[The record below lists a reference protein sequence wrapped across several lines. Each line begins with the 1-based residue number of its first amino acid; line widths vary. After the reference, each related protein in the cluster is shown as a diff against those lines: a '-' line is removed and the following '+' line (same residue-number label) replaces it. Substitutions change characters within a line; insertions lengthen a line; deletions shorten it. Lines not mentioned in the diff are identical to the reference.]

1 MTTPE
6 TIGTTIDRARIQE
19 LTEREERTMNERTSR
34 SRELF
39 ERARR
44 TMPNGVASSYQAREP
59 WPMFLTRGEGQFVWD
74 ADGHRLIDYH
84 NGFGSMVVGHA
95 NPAIVKAVSE
105 RVRLGSHFSAPTE
118 DAAFVAEEL
127 ARRFRLPKWRFTNS
141 GTEAT
146 MDAIRIAR
154 GATGRDTLLKI
165 LGSYHG
171 HHDSVMVAVGVN
183 LDWDE
188 TDPDD
193 IPSTPYGEGLPRA
206 VADLTVA
213 VPYNDAEALSRRLDR
228 LEEEGRLP
236 ACLIMEAAMM
246 NVGVVLP
253 EPGYLEAVR
262 EETKKRG
269 VLLIFDEVK
278 TGLTVAPG
286 GATERFGVQPDLVT
300 LAKTLGGG
308 LPSGAVGGTD
318 EVMAVV
324 EEGRVQQV
332 GTFNGNPLSMAA
344 ARATLD
350 EVLTPQAY
358 PHLESIDDRL
368 VAGCQAVIERYGL
381 PGYAVGIG
389 SKGCVTFAPSKI
401 TDYASFRKQQDVEL
415 TELAWLYNVNR
426 DIFMTPGRE
435 EEWTL
440 SVALE
445 AADADAFVAV
455 FEELAADL
463 TA

>member
-1 MTTPE
+1 MTTQG
-6 TIGTTIDRARIQE
+6 TIESTIDRARIKE
-19 LTEREERTMNERTSR
+19 LTGREERTMNERTPR
-34 SRELF
+34 SRALY

-59 WPMFLTRGEGQFVWD
+59 WPMFLTRGQGQYVWD
-74 ADGHRLIDYH
+74 ADGRRLIDYH

-95 NPAIVKAVSE
+95 NPAIVRAVEE

-127 ARRFRLPKWRFTNS
+127 ARRFGLPKWRFTNS

-154 GATGRDTLLKI
+154 AATGRDTIMKI

-171 HHDSVMVAVGVN
+171 HHDGVMVSVGVS
-183 LDWDE
+183 LDWEE
-188 TDPDD
+188 TQPDD
-193 IPSTPYGEGLPRA
+193 IPSLPYGEGLPQA

-213 VPYNDAEALSRRLDR
+213 VPYNDAGALSRRLDR
-228 LEEEGRLP
+228 LEREGRLP

-246 NVGVVLP
+246 NIGVVLP
-253 EPGYLEAVR
+253 DAGYLEAVR
-262 EETKKRG
+262 EETRRRG

-286 GATERFGVQPDLVT
+286 GATERYGIQPDLVT

-318 EVMAVV
+318 EAMEVV
-324 EEGRVQQV
+324 EAGRVHQV

-350 EVLTPQAY
+350 EVLTAEAY

-368 VAGCQAVIERYGL
+368 VVGCQAVVDRYGL

-389 SKGCVTFAPSKI
+389 SKGCVTFAPARI
-401 TDYASFRKQQDVEL
+401 TDYATFRRHQDAEL

-440 SVALE
+440 SVDHQPE
-445 AADADAFVAV
+445 DADAFVAV
-455 FEELAADL
+455 FEELASDL

>member
-1 MTTPE
+1 MTTTE
-6 TIGTTIDRARIQE
+6 TVQLDRARIKE
-19 LTEREERTMNERTSR
+19 LTERESRKLDERTPK

-44 TMPNGVASSYQAREP
+44 TMPNGVASTYQARKP
-59 WPMFLTRGEGQFVWD
+59 WPIFLTRGEGQYVWD
-74 ADGHRLIDYH
+74 ADGHRMVDYH

-95 NPAIVKAVSE
+95 HPAIVRAVSE

-118 DAAFVAEEL
+118 DATFVAEDL
-127 ARRFRLPKWRFTNS
+127 AKRFALPKWRFTNS

-154 GATGRDTLLKI
+154 GVTGRDTIVKI

-171 HHDSVMVAVGVN
+171 HHDAVMVAVGFD
-183 LDWDE
+183 LAPDA
-188 TDPDD
+188 DPDT
-193 IPSTPYGEGLPRA
+193 IPSNPYGEGLPQA

-213 VPYNDAEALSRRLDR
+213 VPFNDAEAFSRRLDR
-228 LEEEGRLP
+228 LEEEERLP
-236 ACLIMEAAMM
+236 ACMIMEAAMM
-246 NVGVVLP
+246 NLGVVLP

-262 EETKKRG
+262 EETSRRG
-269 VLLIFDEVK
+269 ILLIFDEVK
-278 TGLTVAPG
+278 TGLTIAPG
-286 GATERFGVQPDLVT
+286 GATERYGIQPDLVT

-308 LPSGAVGGTD
+308 FPTGAVGGT
-318 EVMAVV
+318 EEAMEVV
-324 EEGRVQQV
+324 ESGRVNQV

-344 ARATLD
+344 ARSTLD
-350 EVLTPQAY
+350 EVLTGDAY
-358 PHLESIDDRL
+358 ERLEAIDDRL
-368 VAGCQAVIERYGL
+368 VAGCQAVIDRHGL

-389 SKGCVTFAPSKI
+389 SKGCVTFAAERI
-401 TDYASFRKQQDVEL
+401 TDYHTFKRSQDEEL
-415 TELAWLYNVNR
+415 SELAWLYHANR
-426 DIFMTPGRE
+426 DVFMTPGRE

-445 AADADAFVAV
+445 EADADAYVAV
-455 FEELAADL
+455 FEELASDL

>member
-6 TIGTTIDRARIQE
+6 TIGTAIDRARVQE
-19 LTEREERTMNERTSR
+19 LTEREERTMNERTPK

-59 WPMFLTRGEGQFVWD
+59 WPMFITRGEGQFVWD

-127 ARRFRLPKWRFTNS
+127 AGRFRLPKWRFTNS

-154 GATGRDTLLKI
+154 GATGRDTVLKI

-171 HHDSVMVAVGVN
+171 HHDGVMVAVGVN

-213 VPYNDAEALSRRLDR
+213 VPFNDAEALSRRLDR

-236 ACLIMEAAMM
+236 ACLILEPAMM
-246 NVGVVLP
+246 NIGVVLP

-262 EETKKRG
+262 EETNRRG

-324 EEGRVQQV
+324 EEGRVHQV

-350 EVLTPQAY
+350 EVLTPDAY

-368 VAGCQAVIERYGL
+368 IAGCQAVIERYGL
-381 PGYAVGIG
+381 PGYTVGIG
-389 SKGCVTFAPSKI
+389 SKGCVTFAPGRI
-401 TDYASFRKQQDVEL
+401 TDYASFRKQQDAEL
-415 TELAWLYNVNR
+415 TDLAWLYNVNR

-445 AADADAFVAV
+445 PADADAFVAV

>member
-1 MTTPE
+1 MTAHE
-6 TIGTTIDRARIQE
+6 TLETAIDRTRIQE
-19 LTEREERTMNERTSR
+19 LTEREERTLNERTPK

-74 ADGHRLIDYH
+74 ADGHKLIDYH

-118 DAAFVAEEL
+118 DAVFVAEEL

-154 GATGRDTLLKI
+154 GATGRDTVLKI

-171 HHDSVMVAVGVN
+171 HHDGVMVAVGVN

-188 TDPDD
+188 ADPDN

-206 VADLTVA
+206 VAELTVA

-246 NVGVVLP
+246 NIGVVLP

-262 EETKKRG
+262 EETKNRG

-324 EEGRVQQV
+324 EEGRVHQV

-350 EVLTPQAY
+350 EVLTPEAY

-381 PGYAVGIG
+381 PGYTVGIG
-389 SKGCVTFAPSKI
+389 SKGCVTFAPGRI
-401 TDYASFRKQQDVEL
+401 TDYASFRQQQDAEL

-440 SVALE
+440 SVAHQP
-445 AADADAFVAV
+445 ADADGFVAV

>member
-118 DAAFVAEEL
+118 DASFVAEEL

-171 HHDSVMVAVGVN
+171 HHDGVMVAVGVN

-401 TDYASFRKQQDVEL
+401 TNYASFRKQQDVEL

>member
-1 MTTPE
+1 MTTHE
-6 TIGTTIDRARIQE
+6 TLGTTIDRARIKE
-19 LTEREERTMNERTSR
+19 LTEREERTLNERTPK
-34 SRELF
+34 SRELHD
-39 ERARR
+39 RASR
-44 TMPNGVASSYQAREP
+44 TMPKGVASTYQARDP
-59 WPMFLTRGEGQFVWD
+59 WPIFLTRGQDQYVWD
-74 ADGHRLIDYH
+74 ADGRRMIDYH

-95 NPAIVKAVSE
+95 NPAVVKAVEE
-105 RVRLGSHFSAPTE
+105 RMRLGSHFSAPTE

-127 ARRFRLPKWRFTNS
+127 ARRFELPKWRFTNS

-154 GATGRDTLLKI
+154 GATGRDTILKI

-171 HHDSVMVAVGVN
+171 HHDGVMVAVGVS
-183 LDWDE
+183 LDWE
-188 TDPDD
+188 AADPDN
-193 IPSTPYGEGLPRA
+193 IPSLPYGEGLPQA

-213 VPYNDAEALSRRLDR
+213 VPYNDAGALSRRLDR
-228 LEEEGRLP
+228 LEAEGRLP

-246 NVGVVLP
+246 NIGVVLP

-262 EETKKRG
+262 EETRRRG
-269 VLLIFDEVK
+269 ILLIFDEVK

-286 GATERFGVQPDLVT
+286 GASERFGVKPDLVT

-308 LPSGAVGGTD
+308 LPSGAVGGT
-318 EVMAVV
+318 EEAMAPV
-324 EEGRVQQV
+324 EEDRVHQV
-332 GTFNGNPLSMAA
+332 GTFNGNPLTMAA

-350 EVLTPQAY
+350 EVLTPDAY
-358 PHLESIDDRL
+358 PHLEAIDDRL
-368 VAGCQAVIERYGL
+368 LAGCQAVIERFGL
-381 PGYAVGIG
+381 PGYTVGIG
-389 SKGCVTFAPSKI
+389 SKGCVTFSPTTI
-401 TDYASFRKQQDVEL
+401 TDYRTFRQQQDAEL

-440 SVALE
+440 SVAHTE
-445 AADADAFVAV
+445 ADADAFIAV

>member
-6 TIGTTIDRARIQE
+6 TIGTAIDRARVQE
-19 LTEREERTMNERTSR
+19 LTEREERTMNERTPK

-59 WPMFLTRGEGQFVWD
+59 WPMFITRGEGQFVWD

-127 ARRFRLPKWRFTNS
+127 AGRFRLPKWRFTNS

-154 GATGRDTLLKI
+154 GATGRDTVLKI

-171 HHDSVMVAVGVN
+171 HHDGVMVAVGVN

-228 LEEEGRLP
+228 LDEEGRLP

-246 NVGVVLP
+246 NVGVILP

-308 LPSGAVGGTD
+308 LPSGAVGGTE

-324 EEGRVQQV
+324 EEGRVHQV

-350 EVLTPQAY
+350 EVLTPEAY

-368 VAGCQAVIERYGL
+368 LAGCDAVIERYGL

-389 SKGCVTFAPSKI
+389 SKGCVTFAPRKI

-415 TELAWLYNVNR
+415 TDLAWLYNVNR

-445 AADADAFVAV
+445 PADADAFVAV

>member
-1 MTTPE
+1 MTTHE
-6 TIGTTIDRARIQE
+6 TIETTLDRTRIKE
-19 LTEREERTMNERTSR
+19 LTEREERTMDQRTPR

-39 ERARR
+39 ERANR
-44 TMPNGVASSYQAREP
+44 TMPKGVASSYQARDP
-59 WPMFLTRGEGQFVWD
+59 WPMFLTRGEGQYVWD

-95 NPAIVKAVSE
+95 NPAIVKAVEE

-127 ARRFRLPKWRFTNS
+127 ARRFGLPKWRFTNS

-154 GATGRDTLLKI
+154 GATGRDTIMKM

-171 HHDSVMVAVGVN
+171 HHDAVMVAVGVS
-183 LDWDE
+183 LDWEGDSDE
-188 TDPDD
+188 
-193 IPSTPYGEGLPRA
+193 IPSLPYGEGLPQA

-246 NVGVVLP
+246 NIGVVLP

-262 EETKKRG
+262 EETRRRG
-269 VLLIFDEVK
+269 VVLIFDEVK

-286 GATERFGVQPDLVT
+286 GATERYGIRPDLVT

-308 LPSGAVGGTD
+308 LPSGAVGGT
-318 EVMAVV
+318 EEAMEVV
-324 EEGRVQQV
+324 EAGRVHQV

-350 EVLTPQAY
+350 EVLTPDAY

-368 VAGCQAVIERYGL
+368 LAGCQRVIEQYGL

-389 SKGCVTFAPSKI
+389 SKGCVTFAPEKV
-401 TDYASFRKQQDVEL
+401 TDYATFRTHQDAEL

-426 DIFMTPGRE
+426 DVFMTPGRE

-440 SVALE
+440 SVAHQPE
-445 AADADAFVAV
+445 DADAYVAV
-455 FEELAADL
+455 FEELASDL

>member
-1 MTTPE
+1 MTTHE
-6 TIGTTIDRARIQE
+6 TLETTIDRARIKE
-19 LTEREERTMNERTSR
+19 LTDREERTMSERTPR

-39 ERARR
+39 ERARK
-44 TMPNGVASSYQAREP
+44 TMPNGVASSYQARDP
-59 WPMFLTRGEGQFVWD
+59 WPMFLIRGQGQYVWD
-74 ADGHRLIDYH
+74 ADGRRLIDYH

-95 NPAIVKAVSE
+95 NPAIVKAVEE
-105 RVRLGSHFSAPTE
+105 RVRLGSHFSAPTD
-118 DAAFVAEEL
+118 DAIFVAEDL
-127 ARRFRLPKWRFTNS
+127 ARRFNLPKWRFTNS

-154 GATGRDTLLKI
+154 GATGRDVVMKM

-171 HHDSVMVAVGVN
+171 HHDGVMVSVGVS
-183 LDWDE
+183 LDWE
-188 TDPDD
+188 EADPDD
-193 IPSTPYGEGLPRA
+193 IPSVPYGEGLPQA
-206 VADLTVA
+206 IADLTVA
-213 VPYNDAEALSRRLDR
+213 VPYNDAGALSRRLDR

-246 NVGVVLP
+246 NIGVVLP

-262 EETKKRG
+262 EETRRRG
-269 VLLIFDEVK
+269 ILLIFDEVK

-286 GATERFGVQPDLVT
+286 GATERYGVQPDLVT

-308 LPSGAVGGTD
+308 LPSGAVGGT
-318 EVMAVV
+318 EEAMEVV
-324 EEGRVQQV
+324 EAGRVHQV

-344 ARATLD
+344 ARATLE
-350 EVLTPQAY
+350 EVLTPEAY
-358 PHLESIDDRL
+358 PHLEAIDDRL
-368 VAGCQAVIERYGL
+368 VTGCQAVIERYGL
-381 PGYAVGIG
+381 PGYTVGIG
-389 SKGCVTFAPSKI
+389 SKGCVTFAPAKI
-401 TDYASFRKQQDVEL
+401 TDYATFRRHQDVEL

-440 SVALE
+440 SVAHQPE
-445 AADADAFVAV
+445 DADAFVAV

-463 TA
+463 TR

>member
-171 HHDSVMVAVGVN
+171 HHDGVMVAVGVN

-401 TDYASFRKQQDVEL
+401 TNYASFRKQQDVEL

>member
-6 TIGTTIDRARIQE
+6 TIQSAIDRTRIRE
-19 LTEREERTMNERTSR
+19 LTEREERTMNERTPR

-44 TMPNGVASSYQAREP
+44 TMPNGVASNYQARDP

-74 ADGHRLIDYH
+74 ADEHRLIDYH

-95 NPAIVKAVSE
+95 NPAIVRAVSE

-127 ARRFRLPKWRFTNS
+127 ARRFGLPKWRFTNS
-141 GTEAT
+141 GT
-146 MDAIRIAR
+146 
-154 GATGRDTLLKI
+154 
-165 LGSYHG
+165 
-171 HHDSVMVAVGVN
+171 
-183 LDWDE
+183 
-188 TDPDD
+188 
-193 IPSTPYGEGLPRA
+193 STPYGEGLPRA

-213 VPYNDAEALSRRLDR
+213 VPFNDVEALSRRLDR

-246 NVGVVLP
+246 NIGVVLP

-262 EETKKRG
+262 EETQKRG

-286 GATERFGVQPDLVT
+286 GATERFGIQPDLVT

-308 LPSGAVGGTD
+308 LPSGAVGGTE

-324 EEGRVQQV
+324 EQGRVHQV

-350 EVLTPQAY
+350 EVLTPEAY
-358 PHLESIDDRL
+358 PHLESIDVRL
-368 VAGCQAVIERYGL
+368 LAGCQAVIERYGL

-389 SKGCVTFAPSKI
+389 SKGCVTFAPGRI
-401 TDYASFRKQQDVEL
+401 TDYASFRRQQDVEL
-415 TELAWLYNVNR
+415 TELAWLYSVNR

>member
-1 MTTPE
+1 MTAHE
-6 TIGTTIDRARIQE
+6 TLETAIDRTRIQE
-19 LTEREERTMNERTSR
+19 LTEREERTLNERTPK

-74 ADGHRLIDYH
+74 ADGHKLIDYH

-154 GATGRDTLLKI
+154 GATGRDTVLKI

-171 HHDSVMVAVGVN
+171 HHDGVMVAVGVS

-188 TDPDD
+188 ADPDN
-193 IPSTPYGEGLPRA
+193 IPSTPYGEGLPLA

-213 VPYNDAEALSRRLDR
+213 VPFNDAESLSRRLDR

-236 ACLIMEAAMM
+236 ACLIMEPAMM
-246 NVGVVLP
+246 NIGVVLP

-262 EETKKRG
+262 EETMKRG

-324 EEGRVQQV
+324 EEGRVHQV

-350 EVLTPQAY
+350 EVLTPEAY

-381 PGYAVGIG
+381 PGYTVGIG
-389 SKGCVTFAPSKI
+389 SKGCVTFAPGRI
-401 TDYASFRKQQDVEL
+401 TDYASFRQQQDAEL

-426 DIFMTPGRE
+426 GIFMTPGRE

-440 SVALE
+440 SVAHQP
-445 AADADAFVAV
+445 ADADGFVAV

>member
-6 TIGTTIDRARIQE
+6 TIGTAIDRARVQE
-19 LTEREERTMNERTSR
+19 LTEREGRMMNERTPK

-59 WPMFLTRGEGQFVWD
+59 WPMFITRGEGQFVWD

-127 ARRFRLPKWRFTNS
+127 AGRFRLPKWRFANS

-154 GATGRDTLLKI
+154 GATGRDTVLKI

-171 HHDSVMVAVGVN
+171 HHDGVMVAVGVN

-228 LEEEGRLP
+228 LDEEGRLP

-246 NVGVVLP
+246 NVGVILP

-308 LPSGAVGGTD
+308 LPSGAVGGTE

-324 EEGRVQQV
+324 EEGRVHQV

-350 EVLTPQAY
+350 EVLTPEAY

-368 VAGCQAVIERYGL
+368 LAGCDAVIERYGL

-389 SKGCVTFAPSKI
+389 SKGCVTFAPRKI

-415 TELAWLYNVNR
+415 TDLAWLYNVNR

-445 AADADAFVAV
+445 PADADAFVAV

>member
-1 MTTPE
+1 MSE
-6 TIGTTIDRARIQE
+6 TIEQTIDRARVKE
-19 LTEREERTMNERTSR
+19 LTEREERTMNERTPK

-59 WPMFLTRGEGQFVWD
+59 WPMFLTRGKGQYVWD
-74 ADGHRLIDYH
+74 ADDHRLVDYH

-95 NPAIVKAVSE
+95 NPAIVKAVEE

-127 ARRFRLPKWRFTNS
+127 ARRFNLPKWRFTNS

-154 GATGRDTLLKI
+154 GSTGRDVIMKMV
-165 LGSYHG
+165 GSYHG
-171 HHDSVMVAVGVN
+171 HHDGVMVTVGVT
-183 LDWDE
+183 LDWE
-188 TDPDD
+188 QTDPDD
-193 IPSTPYGEGLPRA
+193 IPSIAYGGGLPQA

-213 VPYNDAEALSRRLDR
+213 VPYNDAGALSRRLDR
-228 LEEEGRLP
+228 LDEEGRLP

-246 NVGVVLP
+246 NIGVVLP

-262 EETKKRG
+262 EETRRRG
-269 VLLIFDEVK
+269 ILLIFDEVK

-286 GATERFGVQPDLVT
+286 GATERYGIQPDMVT

-308 LPSGAVGGTD
+308 LPSGAVGATE
-318 EVMAVV
+318 EVMEVV
-324 EEGRVQQV
+324 EAGRVHQV

-350 EVLTPQAY
+350 EVLTPEAY

-368 VAGCQAVIERYGL
+368 LAGCEAVIERYGL

-389 SKGCVTFAPSKI
+389 SKGCVTFSPTKI
-401 TDYASFRKQQDVEL
+401 TDYATFRRNQDAEL

-440 SVALE
+440 SVAHQPE
-445 AADADAFVAV
+445 DADAFVAV
-455 FEELAADL
+455 FEELASDL

>member
-1 MTTPE
+1 MTTHE
-6 TIGTTIDRARIQE
+6 TIGATIDPARINE
-19 LTEREERTMNERTSR
+19 LTTREERTMDERTPR

-44 TMPNGVASSYQAREP
+44 TMPKGVASSYQAREP
-59 WPMFLTRGEGQFVWD
+59 WPMFLTRGEGQYVWD
-74 ADGHRLIDYH
+74 ADGRRLIDYH

-95 NPAIVKAVSE
+95 NPAIVKAVEE

-118 DAAFVAEEL
+118 DATFVAEEL
-127 ARRFRLPKWRFTNS
+127 ARRFALPKWRFTNS
-141 GTEAT
+141 GSEAT

-154 GATGRDTLLKI
+154 AATGRDTALKM

-171 HHDSVMVAVGVN
+171 HHEGVMVAVGTGFDV
-183 LDWDE
+183 DE
-188 TDPDD
+188 IDPEE
-193 IPSTPYGEGLPRA
+193 IPSTPYGEGVPQA
-206 VADLTVA
+206 IADLTVA
-213 VPYNDAEALSRRLDR
+213 VPYNDADALSRRLDR

-246 NVGVVLP
+246 NIGVVLP
-253 EPGYLEAVR
+253 EPGYLETVR
-262 EETKKRG
+262 EETARHG

-308 LPSGAVGGTD
+308 LPSGAVGGTE
-318 EVMAVV
+318 EVMEVV
-324 EEGRVQQV
+324 EAGRVNQV

-350 EVLTPQAY
+350 EVLTPEAY
-358 PHLESIDDRL
+358 PHLELLDDRL
-368 VAGCQAVIERYGL
+368 LAGCQDVIDRYGL
-381 PGYAVGIG
+381 PGYTVGIG
-389 SKGCVTFAPSKI
+389 SKGCVTFAPSRI
-401 TDYASFRKQQDVEL
+401 TDYVTYRRHQNGEL
-415 TELAWLYNVNR
+415 TDLAWLYSVNR

-440 SVALE
+440 SVAHQPE
-445 AADADAFVAV
+445 DADAFIAV
-455 FEELAADL
+455 FEELASDL

>member
-6 TIGTTIDRARIQE
+6 TIGTAIDRARVQE
-19 LTEREERTMNERTSR
+19 LTEREERTMNERTPR

-59 WPMFLTRGEGQFVWD
+59 WPMFITRGEGQFVWD

-154 GATGRDTLLKI
+154 GATGRETVLKI

-171 HHDSVMVAVGVN
+171 HHDGVMVAVGVN

-228 LEEEGRLP
+228 LDEEGRLP

-246 NVGVVLP
+246 NVGVILP

-308 LPSGAVGGTD
+308 LPSGAVGSTEEG
-318 EVMAVV
+318 MAVV
-324 EEGRVQQV
+324 EEGHVHQV

-350 EVLTPQAY
+350 EVLTPEAY

-368 VAGCQAVIERYGL
+368 LAGCEAVIERYGL

-389 SKGCVTFAPSKI
+389 SKGCVMFAPRKI
-401 TDYASFRKQQDVEL
+401 TDYASFRKQQDAEL

-435 EEWTL
+435 EEWTP

>member
-6 TIGTTIDRARIQE
+6 TIGTTIDRARVRE
-19 LTEREERTMNERTSR
+19 LTEREERTMNERTPK

-39 ERARR
+39 DRARR
-44 TMPNGVASSYQAREP
+44 SMPNGVASSYQARDP

-95 NPAIVKAVSE
+95 NPAIVRAVSE

-127 ARRFRLPKWRFTNS
+127 ARRFGLPKWRFTNS

-154 GATGRDTLLKI
+154 GVTGRDTLLKI

-171 HHDSVMVAVGVN
+171 HHDGVMVAVGVN

-188 TDPDD
+188 TDLDD
-193 IPSTPYGEGLPRA
+193 IPSTPYGGGLPRA

-213 VPYNDAEALSRRLDR
+213 VPFNDAEALSRRLDR

-308 LPSGAVGGTD
+308 LPSGAVGGTE

-324 EEGRVQQV
+324 EEGRVHQV

-344 ARATLD
+344 ARATLE
-350 EVLTPQAY
+350 EVLTPEAY

-368 VAGCQAVIERYGL
+368 LAGCEAVIERYGL

-389 SKGCVTFAPSKI
+389 SKGCVTFAPRKI

-445 AADADAFVAV
+445 AADADSFVAV
-455 FEELAADL
+455 FEELAAEL

>member
-1 MTTPE
+1 MTTHE
-6 TIGTTIDRARIQE
+6 TIGATIDRARIKE
-19 LTEREERTMNERTSR
+19 LTEREERTMDERTPR

-44 TMPNGVASSYQAREP
+44 AMPKGVASSYQARDP
-59 WPMFLTRGEGQFVWD
+59 WPMFLTRGEGQYVWD
-74 ADGHRLIDYH
+74 ADGRRLIDYH

-95 NPAIVKAVSE
+95 NPAIVRAVEE

-118 DAAFVAEEL
+118 DATFVAEEL

-141 GTEAT
+141 GSEAT

-154 GATGRDTLLKI
+154 AATGRDTVLKM

-171 HHDSVMVAVGVN
+171 HHDGVMVAVGTGIDV
-183 LDWDE
+183 DAI
-188 TDPDD
+188 DPDE
-193 IPSTPYGEGLPRA
+193 IPSTPYGEGLPQA

-213 VPYNDAEALSRRLDR
+213 VPYNDADALSRRLDR
-228 LEEEGRLP
+228 LEEEGRQP
-236 ACLIMEAAMM
+236 ACVIMEAAMM
-246 NVGVVLP
+246 NIGVVLP

-262 EETKKRG
+262 EETARRG

-286 GATERFGVQPDLVT
+286 GATERFGVEPDLVT

-318 EVMAVV
+318 EVMEVV
-324 EEGRVQQV
+324 EAGRVNQV

-350 EVLTPQAY
+350 EVLTPEAY
-358 PHLESIDDRL
+358 PHLEMIDDRL
-368 VAGCQAVIERYGL
+368 LAGCQAVIDRYGL
-381 PGYAVGIG
+381 PGYTVGIG
-389 SKGCVTFAPSKI
+389 SKGCVTFAPARI
-401 TDYASFRKQQDVEL
+401 TDWTTYRRHQDGEL
-415 TELAWLYNVNR
+415 TDLAWLYSVNR

-440 SVALE
+440 SVAHQPE
-445 AADADAFVAV
+445 DADAFIAV
-455 FEELAADL
+455 FEELASDL

>member
-1 MTTPE
+1 MTAHE
-6 TIGTTIDRARIQE
+6 TLETAIDRTRIQE
-19 LTEREERTMNERTSR
+19 LTEREERTLNERTPK

-74 ADGHRLIDYH
+74 ADGHKLIDYH

-154 GATGRDTLLKI
+154 GATGRDTVLKI

-171 HHDSVMVAVGVN
+171 HHDGVMVAVGVN

-188 TDPDD
+188 ADPDN

-206 VADLTVA
+206 VAELTVA

-246 NVGVVLP
+246 NIGVVLP

-262 EETKKRG
+262 EETMKRG

-324 EEGRVQQV
+324 EEGRVHQV

-350 EVLTPQAY
+350 EVLTPEAY

-381 PGYAVGIG
+381 PGYTVGIG
-389 SKGCVTFAPSKI
+389 SKGCVTFAPGRI
-401 TDYASFRKQQDVEL
+401 TDYASFRQQQDAEL
-415 TELAWLYNVNR
+415 TELAWLYNANR

-440 SVALE
+440 SVAHQP
-445 AADADAFVAV
+445 ADADGFVAV

>member
-1 MTTPE
+1 MTTHE
-6 TIGTTIDRARIQE
+6 TVETTIDRARIRE
-19 LTEREERTMNERTSR
+19 LTEREEHTLNERTPK

-59 WPMFLTRGEGQFVWD
+59 WPMFLTRGAGQFVWD
-74 ADGHRLIDYH
+74 ADGHKLIDYH

-127 ARRFRLPKWRFTNS
+127 ARRFGLPKWRFTNS

-154 GATGRDTLLKI
+154 GATGRDTVLKI

-171 HHDSVMVAVGVN
+171 HHDAVMVAVGVS
-183 LDWDE
+183 LDWEE
-188 TDPDD
+188 TDRLD

-213 VPYNDAEALSRRLDR
+213 VPYNDAEAFSLRLDR

-246 NVGVVLP
+246 NIGVVLP

-269 VLLIFDEVK
+269 VVLIFDEVK

-286 GATERFGVQPDLVT
+286 GATERFGIQPDLVT

-308 LPSGAVGGTD
+308 LPSGAVGGTE

-324 EEGRVQQV
+324 EEDRVHQV

-350 EVLTPQAY
+350 EVLTPEAY

-368 VAGCQAVIERYGL
+368 IAGCRAVIERYGL

-389 SKGCVTFAPSKI
+389 SKGCVTFAPGRI
-401 TDYASFRKQQDVEL
+401 TDYASFRQQQDVEL

-455 FEELAADL
+455 FEELASDL

>member
-6 TIGTTIDRARIQE
+6 TIGTTIDRARVQE
-19 LTEREERTMNERTSR
+19 LTEREERTMNERTPR

-59 WPMFLTRGEGQFVWD
+59 WPMFITRGEGQFVWD

-154 GATGRDTLLKI
+154 GATGRETVLKI

-171 HHDSVMVAVGVN
+171 HHDGVMVAVGVN
-183 LDWDE
+183 LDWNE

-228 LEEEGRLP
+228 LDEEGRLP

-246 NVGVVLP
+246 NVGVILP

-308 LPSGAVGGTD
+308 LPSGAVGGTE

-324 EEGRVQQV
+324 EEGRVHQV

-350 EVLTPQAY
+350 EVLTPEAY

-368 VAGCQAVIERYGL
+368 LAGCEAVIERYGL

-389 SKGCVTFAPSKI
+389 SKGCVTFAPRKI
-401 TDYASFRKQQDVEL
+401 TDYASFRKQQDAEL
-415 TELAWLYNVNR
+415 TELAWLYSVNR

>member
-1 MTTPE
+1 MTTHE
-6 TIGTTIDRARIQE
+6 TLEQTIDRARIKE
-19 LTEREERTMNERTSR
+19 LTEREERTMNERTPR

-39 ERARR
+39 ERAHR
-44 TMPNGVASSYQAREP
+44 TMPNGVASSYQARNP
-59 WPMFLTRGEGQFVWD
+59 WPMFLTRGKGQYVWD
-74 ADGHRLIDYH
+74 ADGRRLIDYH

-95 NPAIVKAVSE
+95 NPAIVRAVEE
-105 RVRLGSHFSAPTE
+105 RVKLGSHFSAPTD
-118 DAAFVAEEL
+118 DAIFVAEDL
-127 ARRFRLPKWRFTNS
+127 ARRFNLPKWRFTNS

-154 GATGRDTLLKI
+154 GATGRDTVMKMV
-165 LGSYHG
+165 GSYHG
-171 HHDSVMVAVGVN
+171 HHDGVMVSVGVT
-183 LDWDE
+183 LDWE
-188 TDPDD
+188 QTDPDD
-193 IPSTPYGEGLPRA
+193 IPSLPYGEGLPQA

-213 VPYNDAEALSRRLDR
+213 VPYNDPGALARRLDR

-246 NVGVVLP
+246 NIGVVLP

-262 EETKKRG
+262 EETKRRG

-278 TGLTVAPG
+278 TGLTVASG
-286 GATERFGVQPDLVT
+286 GATERYGIQPDMVT

-308 LPSGAVGGTD
+308 LPSGAVGGTED
-318 EVMAVV
+318 GMEVV
-324 EEGRVQQV
+324 EAGRVHQV

-344 ARATLD
+344 ARATLE
-350 EVLTPQAY
+350 EVLTPEAY

-368 VAGCQAVIERYGL
+368 VEGCQAVIDRYGL
-381 PGYAVGIG
+381 PGYTVGIG
-389 SKGCVTFAPSKI
+389 SKGCVTFAPTKI
-401 TDYASFRKQQDVEL
+401 TDYATFRRHQDAEL

-440 SVALE
+440 SVAHQPQ
-445 AADADAFVAV
+445 DADAFIAV
-455 FEELAADL
+455 FEELASDL
-463 TA
+463 TR

>member
-1 MTTPE
+1 MTAHE
-6 TIGTTIDRARIQE
+6 TLETAIDRTRIQE
-19 LTEREERTMNERTSR
+19 LTEREERTLNERTPK

-74 ADGHRLIDYH
+74 ADGHKLIDYH

-154 GATGRDTLLKI
+154 GATGRDTVLKM

-171 HHDSVMVAVGVN
+171 HHDGVMVAVGVN

-188 TDPDD
+188 ADPDN

-206 VADLTVA
+206 VAELTVA

-246 NVGVVLP
+246 NIGVVLP

-262 EETKKRG
+262 QETKKRG

-324 EEGRVQQV
+324 EEGRVHQV

-350 EVLTPQAY
+350 EVLTPEAY

-381 PGYAVGIG
+381 PGYTVGIG
-389 SKGCVTFAPSKI
+389 SKGCVTFAPGRI
-401 TDYASFRKQQDVEL
+401 TDYASFRQQQDAEL

-440 SVALE
+440 SVAHQP
-445 AADADAFVAV
+445 ADADGFVAV

>member
-118 DAAFVAEEL
+118 DASFVAEEL

-171 HHDSVMVAVGVN
+171 HHDGVMVAVGVN

-286 GATERFGVQPDLVT
+286 GAAERFGVQPDLVT

>member
-1 MTTPE
+1 MTAHE
-6 TIGTTIDRARIQE
+6 TLETAIDRTRIQE
-19 LTEREERTMNERTSR
+19 LTEREERTLNERTPK

-74 ADGHRLIDYH
+74 ADGHKLIDYH

-95 NPAIVKAVSE
+95 NPAIVKAVGE

-154 GATGRDTLLKI
+154 GATGRDTVLKI

-171 HHDSVMVAVGVN
+171 HHDGVMVAVGVN

-188 TDPDD
+188 ADPDN

-206 VADLTVA
+206 VAELTVA

-246 NVGVVLP
+246 NIGVVLP

-262 EETKKRG
+262 EETMKRG

-324 EEGRVQQV
+324 EEGRVHQV

-350 EVLTPQAY
+350 EVLTPEAY

-381 PGYAVGIG
+381 PGYTVGIG
-389 SKGCVTFAPSKI
+389 SKGCVTFAPGRI
-401 TDYASFRKQQDVEL
+401 TDYASFRQQQDAEL

-440 SVALE
+440 SVAHQP
-445 AADADAFVAV
+445 ADADGFVAV

>member
-1 MTTPE
+1 MTIHDAT
-6 TIGTTIDRARIQE
+6 GTLDRLRIRE
-19 LTEREERTMNERTSR
+19 LTERESKRLDERTPKSKA
-34 SRELF
+34 LF
-39 ERARR
+39 ERASR
-44 TMPNGVASSYQAREP
+44 TMPNGVASSYQARDP
-59 WPMFLTRGEGQFVWD
+59 WPTFLVRGEGQYVWD
-74 ADGHRLIDYH
+74 ADGHRMIDYH
-84 NGFGSMVVGHA
+84 NGFGSMVAGHA
-95 NPAIVKAVSE
+95 NPAIIRAVEE
-105 RVRLGSHFSAPTE
+105 RMRLGSHFSAPTE
-118 DAAFVAEEL
+118 DAAYVAEEI
-127 ARRFRLPKWRFTNS
+127 ASRFGLPKWRFTNS

-154 GATGRDTLLKI
+154 GATGRDTILKI

-171 HHDSVMVAVGVN
+171 HHDAVMVAVGVS
-183 LDWDE
+183 LDWDATAPE
-188 TDPDD
+188 E
-193 IPSTPYGEGLPRA
+193 IPSVPYGEGLPKA
-206 VADLTVA
+206 VADLTLA
-213 VPYNDAEALSRRLDR
+213 VPFNDAEALSRRLDR

-246 NVGVVLP
+246 NIGVVLP

-262 EETKKRG
+262 EETRKRG

-278 TGLTVAPG
+278 TGLTIAPG
-286 GATERFGVQPDLVT
+286 GATERYGVKPDLVT

-308 LPSGAVGGTD
+308 LPSGAVGGT
-318 EVMAVV
+318 EETMEVV
-324 EEGRVQQV
+324 ETDRVHQV

-350 EVLTPQAY
+350 EVLTPEAY

-368 VAGCQAVIERYGL
+368 LAGCQAVIEQYGL

-389 SKGCVTFAPSKI
+389 SKGCVMFSPEKI
-401 TDYASFRKQQDVEL
+401 TDYATFRQHQDAEL

-440 SVALE
+440 SVAHT

-455 FEELAADL
+455 FEELASDL

>member
-1 MTTPE
+1 MTAHE
-6 TIGTTIDRARIQE
+6 TLETAIDRTRIQE
-19 LTEREERTMNERTSR
+19 LTEREERTLNERTPK

-74 ADGHRLIDYH
+74 ADGHKLIDYH

-154 GATGRDTLLKI
+154 GATGRDTVLKI

-171 HHDSVMVAVGVN
+171 HHDGVMVAVGVN

-188 TDPDD
+188 ADPDN

-206 VADLTVA
+206 VAELTVA

-246 NVGVVLP
+246 NIGVVLP

-262 EETKKRG
+262 QETKKRG

-324 EEGRVQQV
+324 EEGRVHQV

-350 EVLTPQAY
+350 EVLTPEAY

-381 PGYAVGIG
+381 PGYTVGIG
-389 SKGCVTFAPSKI
+389 SKGCVTFAPGRI
-401 TDYASFRKQQDVEL
+401 TDYASFRQQQDAEL

-440 SVALE
+440 SVAHQP
-445 AADADAFVAV
+445 ADADGFVAV

>member
-1 MTTPE
+1 MTTHE
-6 TIGTTIDRARIQE
+6 TLESTVDRARIRE
-19 LTEREERTMNERTSR
+19 LSEREARRFDERTPT
-34 SRELF
+34 SRELHA
-39 ERARR
+39 RAAR
-44 TMPNGVASSYQAREP
+44 TMPMGVPSSYQARDP
-59 WPMFLTRGEGQFVWD
+59 WPMFLTRGQDQYVWD
-74 ADGHRLIDYH
+74 ADGHRLIDFH

-95 NPAIVKAVSE
+95 NPAIVKAVEE
-105 RVRLGSHFSAPTE
+105 RARLGTHFSAPTE

-127 ARRFRLPKWRFTNS
+127 ARRFGLPKWRFTNS

-154 GATGRDTLLKI
+154 GATGRDTILKI

-171 HHDSVMVAVGVN
+171 HHDAVMVSVGVN
-183 LDWDE
+183 LAWEETEPDE
-188 TDPDD
+188 
-193 IPSTPYGEGLPRA
+193 IPSIAYGEGVPQA

-213 VPYNDAEALSRRLDR
+213 VPFNDAGALSRRLDR

-236 ACLIMEAAMM
+236 ACLILEPAMM

-262 EETKKRG
+262 EETRRRG

-278 TGLTVAPG
+278 TGLTVAAG

-308 LPSGAVGGTD
+308 LPSGAVGGTA
-318 EVMAVV
+318 EAMEVV
-324 EEGRVQQV
+324 EADRVHQV
-332 GTFNGNPLSMAA
+332 GTFNGNPLTMAA
-344 ARATLD
+344 ARASLD
-350 EVLTPQAY
+350 HVLTPDAY
-358 PHLESIDDRL
+358 RHLEAIDDRL
-368 VAGCQAVIERYGL
+368 VEGCQAVIERYGL

-389 SKGCVTFAPSKI
+389 SKGCVTFASTRI
-401 TDYASFRKQQDVEL
+401 TDYASFRKAQDIEL
-415 TELAWLYNVNR
+415 TELAWLYGVNR

-440 SVALE
+440 SVAHQE
-445 AADADAFVAV
+445 ADADSYVAA